1 MNTNIKIDFEMNKKK
16 KDWLGSFY
24 METRS
29 RQRPTSNFLA
39 FFFPV
44 STSSL
49 DGHFIEGYSYCSRN
63 YCFVHWC
70 SASKDQTKP
79 KQTKEAEQAK
89 QVRMF

>member
-16 KDWLGSFY
+16 KTDWAHFIWRLVQGRDPQIIFW
-24 METRS
+24 
-29 RQRPTSNFLA
+29 L

-63 YCFVHWC
+63 YCFVH
-70 SASKDQTKP
+70 
-79 KQTKEAEQAK
+79 
-89 QVRMF
+89 